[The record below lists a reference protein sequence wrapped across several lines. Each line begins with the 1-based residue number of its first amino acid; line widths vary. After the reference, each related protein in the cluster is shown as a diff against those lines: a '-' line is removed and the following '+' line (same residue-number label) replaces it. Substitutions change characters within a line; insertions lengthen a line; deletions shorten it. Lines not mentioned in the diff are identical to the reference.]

1 MRAENFENDIYK
13 IIKGTWVLS
22 VWEWLQL
29 MSTSKKYQFK
39 QKNPKN
45 INSIIDMLQR
55 LKSDH

>member
-1 MRAENFENDIYK
+1 MHAENFENDLYK

-39 QKNPKN
+39 QKKMKN

-55 LKSDH
+55 LISDH